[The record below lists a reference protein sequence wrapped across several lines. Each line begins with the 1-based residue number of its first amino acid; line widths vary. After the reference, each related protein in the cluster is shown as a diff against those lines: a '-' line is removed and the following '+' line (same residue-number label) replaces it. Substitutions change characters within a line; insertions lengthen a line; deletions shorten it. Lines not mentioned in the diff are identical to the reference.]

1 MGAPLFSCIYYN
13 IKEMFY
19 MRKFF
24 EAIFNVICLT
34 IASVFTI
41 TGCFLLIGIFI
52 YALERIISF
61 F

>member
-1 MGAPLFSCIYYN
+1 
-13 IKEMFY
+13 
-19 MRKFF
+19 MRKLF
-24 EAIFNVICLT
+24 EVIFDVICIT

-41 TGCFLLIGIFI
+41 TGCCLLIGIFI

>member
-1 MGAPLFSCIYYN
+1 
-13 IKEMFY
+13 

-24 EAIFNVICLT
+24 EVIFNILCLT
-34 IASVFTI
+34 IASVFAI
-41 TGCFLLIGIFI
+41 TGCCLLIGIII